1 MELIGALFAGAF
13 IGAILGYVGAG
24 GAMLSVPILMYIFDF
39 TPHQATTAALAIVFL
54 AAASG
59 VIPKIKLKSVLYR
72 DALVISGIGAITN
85 IGFSSISENFSEK
98 FISTGFALVL
108 VVAAISMVRGPI
120 KADHRRMPL
129 GTLIL
134 VSLIIGAMTGIFG
147 IGGGF
152 LAIPVL
158 VLFFGTPQNIA
169 AGTSLLIISQNS
181 LIALLAHHSQ
191 WSSVAWSIPIAM
203 AIGAVVVARIAS
215 RVGHNSRP
223 EVTRRAFAGLLLAIS
238 IFTLVK
244 TWLAH

>member
-1 MELIGALFAGAF
+1 MELIGASVAGAF
-13 IGAILGYVGAG
+13 IGAILGFVGAG

-59 VIPKIKLKSVLYR
+59 VIPKIRLKSVLYR

-85 IGFSSISENFSEK
+85 IGFSSISEHFSEK

-108 VVAAISMVRGPI
+108 TVAALSMVRSPI

-129 GTLIL
+129 GVLIL
-134 VSLIIGAMTGIFG
+134 VSLTIGAMTGIFG

-169 AGTSLLIISQNS
+169 SGTSLLIISQNS
-181 LIALLAHHSQ
+181 LIALLAHQSQ
-191 WSSVAWSIPIAM
+191 WSSVSWSVPIAM
-203 AIGAVVVARIAS
+203 AIGAVIVAQIAS
-215 RVGHNSRP
+215 RIGHNAHP
-223 EVTRRAFAGLLLAIS
+223 EVTRKAFAGLLLAIS

-244 TWLAH
+244 TWLIN